1 MRKAALP
8 VAKAAIA
15 HRKGDHEAVIAGF
28 MPARHD
34 LVAMGGSQ
42 AQRDVFIQILVDSC
56 RQLGRKEELAQLE
69 EDIKTLGFEGVDQRT
84 LYADA
89 FAP

>member
-1 MRKAALP
+1 
-8 VAKAAIA
+8 
-15 HRKGDHEAVIAGF
+15 

-69 EDIKTLGFEGVDQRT
+69 KDIKALGFEAVDQRT

-89 FAP
+89 FAA